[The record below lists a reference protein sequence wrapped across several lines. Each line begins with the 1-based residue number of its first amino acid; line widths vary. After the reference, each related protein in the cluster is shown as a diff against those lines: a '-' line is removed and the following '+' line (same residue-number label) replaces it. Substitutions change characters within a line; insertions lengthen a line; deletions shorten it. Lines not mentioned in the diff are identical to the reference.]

1 MHNTLTTCVHV
12 FILSDTETNMDG
24 DTGKSPDVIIDNSS
38 SHNSILQHGIREML
52 EQSVFMDCHLEVE
65 GKKIAC
71 HRLVLG
77 ACSPV
82 LQAMLTSGMK
92 ELQTSVIPVKLFSV
106 EVMEAVVRYDVH
118 TLLWNIIGN
127 HISAPNTFPNFSL

>member
-1 MHNTLTTCVHV
+1 
-12 FILSDTETNMDG
+12 MDG
-24 DTGKSPDVIIDNSS
+24 DTSRSTNVIIDNSS
-38 SHNSILQHGIREML
+38 RHSSILQHGVQEMF

-82 LQAMLTSGMK
+82 LQAMLTSGMM
-92 ELQTSVIPVKLFSV
+92 ESQTSVIPVKLFSV
-106 EVMEAVVRYDVH
+106 EIMEAIVRYDVH
-118 TLLWNIIGN
+118 ILLWNIIGN